1 MELLVTGTIAF
12 LFAGFIK
19 GVLGFGFPI
28 IALIVLTLS
37 SGLLD
42 ALAIIVVP
50 TLVTNVWQAMAGP
63 HLRDILGRMWL
74 YFATAMVGILI
85 ASRFLTLVNVEW
97 LTGLLGGVLFFFA
110 VSRLLDFH
118 IAIPPDREKPLSVV
132 LGLFNGLLTGFTG
145 SFMVP
150 SVLYMQALGFGKDML
165 VQAMGTFFALST
177 LMLAV
182 SLGSNQL
189 LDGQQAL
196 ASTVALI
203 PSFAG
208 IYVGRWTRDQVD
220 EERFQLL
227 FLYGVLL
234 LGGYIAWRSFAA
246 LS

>member
-74 YFATAMVGILI
+74 YFAMAMVGILV

-97 LTGLLGGVLFFFA
+97 LTGLLGGV
-110 VSRLLDFH
+110 
-118 IAIPPDREKPLSVV
+118 P
-132 LGLFNGLLTGFTG
+132 
-145 SFMVP
+145 
-150 SVLYMQALGFGKDML
+150 
-165 VQAMGTFFALST
+165 
-177 LMLAV
+177 
-182 SLGSNQL
+182 
-189 LDGQQAL
+189 
-196 ASTVALI
+196 
-203 PSFAG
+203 
-208 IYVGRWTRDQVD
+208 
-220 EERFQLL
+220 
-227 FLYGVLL
+227 VLL
-234 LGGYIAWRSFAA
+234 RRIPLAGFPFRNTARS
-246 LS
+246 